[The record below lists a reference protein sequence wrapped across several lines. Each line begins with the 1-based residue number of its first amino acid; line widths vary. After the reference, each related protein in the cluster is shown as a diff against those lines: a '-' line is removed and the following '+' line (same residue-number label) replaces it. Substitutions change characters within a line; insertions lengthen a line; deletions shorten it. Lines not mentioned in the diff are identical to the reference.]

1 MNLRNKSPF
10 YTLFTPRMMSNRHLP
25 TYLDILQHY
34 TYISDNLVQQRD
46 AKMQTIEK
54 IIEIWISASIPV
66 ISLKSI
72 SNKLDKHIMIISK
85 LKKSEHKLYF
95 SKSVNEHIKKYKIL
109 FEICTCKCKHYCLCS

>member
-10 YTLFTPRMMSNRHLP
+10 YTLFTQRMMSNRQLP

-72 SNKLDKHIMIISK
+72 SNKLDKYIMIISK

-95 SKSVNEHIKKYKIL
+95 SKSVNANMIAFVLENDRYLDVKE
-109 FEICTCKCKHYCLCS
+109 FF

>member
-10 YTLFTPRMMSNRHLP
+10 YTLFTPRMMSNRQLP

-72 SNKLDKHIMIISK
+72 SNKLDKYIMIILK

-95 SKSVNEHIKKYKIL
+95 SKSVNEHI
-109 FEICTCKCKHYCLCS
+109 

>member
-1 MNLRNKSPF
+1 
-10 YTLFTPRMMSNRHLP
+10 
-25 TYLDILQHY
+25 
-34 TYISDNLVQQRD
+34 
-46 AKMQTIEK
+46 MQTIEK

-72 SNKLDKHIMIISK
+72 SNKLDKYIMIISK

-109 FEICTCKCKHYCLCS
+109 FEICTCKCKHDSAFVLENDRYLDVKEFF